1 MKLVLCVLLV
11 ACCSL
16 CGYTVSSRLH
26 RHVVLLQMLSQAL
39 ERMQMRV
46 AYFADPVYTALHSLL
61 QSEPKPI
68 ANWYRQAI
76 AMLAQGESVQ
86 KALRESLQRLWETD
100 NAFSVLDAQDVDAL
114 DQWAQGLG
122 GDQATQQAAF
132 AYIQSALSHSVQAAT
147 ERQKQKMK
155 LYRTSG
161 VLCGLLLVVLFY

>member
-1 MKLVLCVLLV
+1 MKLALCAVLV

-26 RHVVLLQMLSQAL
+26 RHVQLLQMLSQAL
-39 ERMQMRV
+39 ERLKMRV
-46 AYFADPVYTALHSLL
+46 TYFADPIHAALHSLAP
-61 QSEPKPI
+61 SEPRPI
-68 ANWYRQAI
+68 ANWYLQA
-76 AMLAQGESVQ
+76 MVLLAKQESTGAAICDSLH
-86 KALRESLQRLWETD
+86 ALWQTD
-100 NAFSVLDAQDVDAL
+100 STFSVLNAQDVDAL
-114 DQWAQGLG
+114 CQWGQGLG

-132 AYIQSALSHSVQAAT
+132 AYIQNTLSHSIQAAT